1 MDISKGF
8 DGGIHAIGALILY
21 KCIYQNTTIERISK
35 VNALGSVST
44 NASDGASCPVLIMH

>member
-8 DGGIHAIGALILY
+8 DGGIHAIGARVLCKY
-21 KCIYQNTTIERISK
+21 IYQIERISK
-35 VNALGSVST
+35 ANALGSVSA